1 MPMIIAETIEH
12 DEKAK
17 HLTMIMEAEFDQC
30 KVEEVVNDHG
40 DTFNHQKST
49 NLSRNMAANFDQ

>member
-1 MPMIIAETIEH
+1 MTMIIAETIDH

-30 KVEEVVNDHG
+30 KVEEVVNDHSDNSNQSKVG
-40 DTFNHQKST
+40 KPFKEHGGK
-49 NLSRNMAANFDQ
+49 F